1 MKLSWITRPL
11 QISAVASAMLLVL
24 AASAQTPATD
34 MPPTPAAAAAPAAQ
48 STPTAPRM
56 HQRPQRA
63 EHRTQR
69 HHKPRQHRNMDGQ
82 EPANAASLAT
92 SSQNYGPTDYERN
105 AFARCEVFK
114 VPEDRAACVKRL
126 QQMPQGSVEGGGL
139 LREYTYEVPA
149 NGS

>member
-34 MPPTPAAAAAPAAQ
+34 MPPAPAAVAAPAAQ

-63 EHRTQR
+63 EQRTQR
-69 HHKPRQHRNMDGQ
+69 HHKPRHQRRADGQ
-82 EPANAASLAT
+82 EPANASRLAN
-92 SSQNYGPTDYERN
+92 SSRNYGPTDYERN

-114 VPEDRAACVKRL
+114 APEDRAACVKRL

>member
-1 MKLSWITRPL
+1 MKFSWISRSL
-11 QISAVASAMLLVL
+11 QISTVASAMLLML
-24 AASAQTPATD
+24 PAGAQTPATD
-34 MPPTPAAAAAPAAQ
+34 MPAAPAAVAAPAVQ
-48 STPTAPRM
+48 STPTTPRM

-63 EHRTQR
+63 EQRTQR

-92 SSQNYGPTDYERN
+92 SSQNYGSTDYERN